1 MVLSTDPGLIPQAVT
16 APLPSEWVQYLDDN
30 GFPYFYSE
38 STGKMSRQH
47 PSDRFFLELIKEE
60 RQLKWQRLTSLQAQG
75 STVGLDPEKN
85 KTPWMGFVTENAE
98 EYWYNFITG
107 GTTNTKA

>member
-1 MVLSTDPGLIPQAVT
+1 MCCVLQAVT

-30 GFPYFYSE
+30 GFPYFYCE
-38 STGKMSRQH
+38 ATGKMSRQH

-75 STVGLDPEKN
+75 STVGLAPEKN
-85 KTPWMGFVTENAE
+85 KTPWMGFVTEDAS
-98 EYWYNFITG
+98 EYWYNFLSG
-107 GTTNTKA
+107 VAHQP